1 MRNLRHGFYVF
12 IKGKA
17 DQATFDFS
25 TRDAGCTDTLLPLN

>member
-1 MRNLRHGFYVF
+1 MRNLRLGFYVF

-25 TRDAGCTDTLLPLN
+25 PWDAGCTDTLPQLN